1 VRFITPD
8 LINLINSTTETTEQI
23 ENLWN
28 SRIDELENHYSRI
41 SNKLPESVSAFISSH
56 DLLNNSAF
64 SRSVNINDEFLFII
78 GDFHNKEILFL
89 QYEMFGKIEVENFT
103 GEGFHSG
110 IRPIWLYDEF
120 HVKKSYFEHHIVFND
135 GISYVIPFKSFI
147 FRKCEWFK
155 D

>member
-41 SNKLPESVSAFISSH
+41 SNKLPESANAFILSH
-56 DLLNNSAF
+56 DLLNCSSF
-64 SRSVNINDEFLFII
+64 SRSVNLNDEFLFII
-78 GDFHNKEILFL
+78 GDYENKEILFI
-89 QYEMFGKIEVENFT
+89 QYEVIGKIEVDT
-103 GEGFHSG
+103 HVGDGFGS
-110 IRPIWLYDEF
+110 RSNPIWLYDEF
-120 HVKKSYFEHHIVFND
+120 HVKKSYFEHHIIFND
-135 GISYVIPFKSFI
+135 GLGYVIPFKSFA
-147 FRKCEWFK
+147 FRKSEWFK